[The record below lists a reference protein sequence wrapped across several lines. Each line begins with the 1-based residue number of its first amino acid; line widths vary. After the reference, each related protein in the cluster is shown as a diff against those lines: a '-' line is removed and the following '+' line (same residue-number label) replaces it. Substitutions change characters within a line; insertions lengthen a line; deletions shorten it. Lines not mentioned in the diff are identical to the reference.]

1 MNRNRI
7 LIAAAAAT
15 ILLIIALV
23 AATALFPGGPLSRQ
37 EMRLVDG
44 FATAFTACMDS
55 AGSGN
60 GISLGDCN
68 EAEILKGRI
77 DEAGLCIDY
86 DNSRQATYE
95 DFYRCGTPR

>member
-1 MNRNRI
+1 MIRTRI
-7 LIAAAAAT
+7 LIAAGAA
-15 ILLIIALV
+15 ILLLAVI
-23 AATALFPGGPLSRQ
+23 AATALFPGGPLSRK

-44 FATAFTACMDS
+44 FAAAYSACMDS
-55 AGSGN
+55 AGNAN

-68 EAEILKGRI
+68 EAEILKARI

-86 DNSRQATYE
+86 DNTRQDTYE